1 MAKFETVTGGNIANS
16 PLKGKTPMSPTEVAA
31 FEVNSQITDAVTQ
44 ASTEGGPAWETI
56 SEEHWN
62 DTRLGETISN
72 KFHRVTRRME
82 VAGGYL
88 YSVATYALTYV
99 RGVSNCSVTETMEF
113 VPEKTTK
120 K

>member
-1 MAKFETVTGGNIANS
+1 MAKFETVTGGNIAS
-16 PLKGKTPMSPTEVAA
+16 TPIKATSPMSPTEVAA
-31 FEVNSQITDAVTQ
+31 FAVNDQITDAVTQ
-44 ASTEGGPAWETI
+44 TSEQGPTWETI
-56 SEEHWN
+56 SEERWV

-82 VAGGYL
+82 VTGGHL

-113 VPEKTTK
+113 VPEKASK

>member
-1 MAKFETVTGGNIANS
+1 MAKFETVTGGNIANT
-16 PLKGKTPMSPTEVAA
+16 PLTPNKNAIMSPTEVAA
-31 FEVNSQITDAVTQ
+31 FAP
-44 ASTEGGPAWETI
+44 TEEQVAGEKTAAPELWEI
-56 SEEHWN
+56 VCEERWV

-82 VAGGYL
+82 VTGGAL

-113 VPEKTTK
+113 VPEKATK

>member
-1 MAKFETVTGGNIANS
+1 MAKFETVTGGNIAS
-16 PLKGKTPMSPTEVAA
+16 TPLKPNVPMSPTEIAA
-31 FEVNSQITDAVTQ
+31 FAQNDQITDAVTQ
-44 ASTEGGPAWETI
+44 ASTQGPTWEII

-82 VAGGYL
+82 VSGGYL
-88 YSVATYALTYV
+88 YGVATYALTYV

-113 VPEKTTK
+113 VPEKVTK